1 MCAAGIAFL
10 LAGCGGS
17 PDERPV
23 AAASAPSATRTPSST
38 PAPTPSPAWT
48 PPNDPAGV
56 RSCDAIR
63 KINAVN
69 AIKPDLDAILV
80 VAADGKQSN
89 NPGIVAL
96 AEDLDTAA
104 AKLKRAGAGADLPTI
119 LAVGTAGLTLET
131 ACLRGGYIR
140 PGA

>member
-1 MCAAGIAFL
+1 MYAAGLAVL
-10 LAGCGGS
+10 LSGCGGA
-17 PDERPV
+17 PDRPT
-23 AAASAPSATRTPSST
+23 AARASISAG
-38 PAPTPSPAWT
+38 PTPSPTPSLTPSPTWT

-56 RSCDAIR
+56 RACDAIR

-69 AIKPDLDAILV
+69 AIKPDLDAMLA
-80 VAADGKQSN
+80 VAADGEQSN

-96 AEDLDTAA
+96 AKDVRVTATA
-104 AKLKRAGAGADLPTI
+104 LKRAGAGADLSTT

-140 PGA
+140 PGS